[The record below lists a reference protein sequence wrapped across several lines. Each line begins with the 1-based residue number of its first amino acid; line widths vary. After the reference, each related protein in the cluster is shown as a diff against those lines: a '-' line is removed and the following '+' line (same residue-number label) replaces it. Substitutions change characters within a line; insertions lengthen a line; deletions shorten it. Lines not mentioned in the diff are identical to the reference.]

1 MRVREAF
8 APHFYPGDCALSIQ
22 KFLSGF
28 TVPPEPARVVGG
40 VVPHAGW
47 MYSGAVAAKVFEAI
61 RRKANPKTFVI
72 FGAVH
77 RWATI
82 NGIYSRGGWETPFG
96 VLEIDEPLASLLLEE
111 TPQWTVE
118 EPKAHYQEHS
128 IEVELPFVKYLFPD
142 AKFVPIAVNPD
153 ARAVPLGARVGEIAN
168 ALEHSAVVIGSTDLT
183 HYGDSYS
190 FAPAGHGAEAHK
202 FLKENDGRIVQ
213 LAEQMKAA
221 EILDEAKARQ
231 NACGAGAFAATVEA
245 ARVMGAKRGWLVEYT
260 TSYDVAPEG
269 DFHMAVGYAGMLF

>member
-8 APHFYPGDCALSIQ
+8 ARQFYPGDCGRSILD
-22 KFLSGF
+22 FLTGF
-28 TVPPEPARVVGG
+28 TVPAEPAQAVAG

-61 RRKANPKTFVI
+61 RRKANPKTFI
-72 FGAVH
+72 IMGAVH

-96 VLEIDEPLASLLLEE
+96 VLEVDEALASLILQE

-153 ARAVPLGARVGEIAN
+153 ARAVPLGARVGEIAK
-168 ALEHSAVVIGSTDLT
+168 ALERSVIVIGSTDLT
-183 HYGDSYS
+183 HYGDNYS
-190 FAPAGHGAEAHK
+190 FAPAGYGAEAHK
-202 FLKENDGRIVQ
+202 FVKENDARIVR

-221 EILDEAKARQ
+221 EILDEAQAHQ

-245 ARVMGAKRGWLVEYT
+245 ARVMDAKRGWLVEYT
-260 TSYDVAPEG
+260 TSHDVAPEG
-269 DFHMAVGYAGMLF
+269 EFLMAVGYAGMLF